1 MRFVDRHP
9 LAWLACLA
17 VVAALGLLLPAYWVY
32 LLSAAGI
39 GTLIARG
46 IGLVTHQTGIIL
58 LCQMSFAAIGGWFVS
73 WLALLAPALP
83 FPVLVLAGGIA
94 AAPFGALLGLITL
107 RVRGVELAVVML
119 GFAAALDLVLI
130 RDGFPGTA
138 TGTAVIP
145 KPPLTDPFWFVLL
158 TWGIVVLVHAAMVW
172 VSRSPVGLAWSALR
186 SSERAAASL
195 GVHRGAAKST
205 ALAFGACSAGLAGG
219 LLAGQ
224 YGLLSAEV
232 FSPLTSLVHLA
243 IAVMFGA
250 SLLSG
255 AVFAGTLSVLMPEL
269 LRRLGVPLDVGN
281 ALFAIG
287 AIDVLRRG
295 HGGVAEQ
302 LTAKAEARA
311 FAGVPTGC
319 RFPAQTPAVRT
330 EVPAGA
336 RGLVLEVRDLTVKF
350 GAVTALDRVSFDV
363 EHGEVHALIGPNG
376 AGKST
381 LIDAVTGFL
390 PATSGE
396 TLLLGQSLGGLSA
409 RQRAQRGIRRTFQQS
424 RVVDTITV
432 DEYLRLAARGA
443 TTDRIDDLRTSF
455 GLPRGDVPIRLMDV
469 GSRRILEI
477 AGALASSPSVV
488 LLDEPAAGLDDETA
502 TALAERI
509 RVIPQTYLASVVL
522 IEHDMRLI
530 RSAAHRV
537 TVLDKGGVLRTGRVS
552 DVLAHPDVVTA
563 YLGTEAGQ

>member
-1 MRFVDRHP
+1 MRFVDRHS

-205 ALAFGACSAGLAGG
+205 AL
-219 LLAGQ
+219 
-224 YGLLSAEV
+224 
-232 FSPLTSLVHLA
+232 
-243 IAVMFGA
+243 
-250 SLLSG
+250 
-255 AVFAGTLSVLMPEL
+255 
-269 LRRLGVPLDVGN
+269 
-281 ALFAIG
+281 AIG